1 MTGPALHVLVS
12 DPDPAPLVQTPL
24 MAKMASAIRGDAS
37 RPNDSGTIDAQAL
50 MDAYVS
56 EPFRRAPR
64 ARQALRPGEVLR

>member
-1 MTGPALHVLVS
+1 
-12 DPDPAPLVQTPL
+12 